1 MRALLIY
8 AARCARGVIK
18 RDTSEDTMEDKIRF
32 MRTALARAKK
42 GLAQGEVPV
51 GAVVVCEGKIV
62 GSGYNRRT
70 RTQMASSH
78 AEMYAIDRACKKLKS
93 WRLPDCDLYVTLEP
107 CPMCMGAA
115 LNARIRK
122 IYFGAYEQ
130 KGRSMTRELAASNLL
145 NHTVEVEGG
154 VLEEEC
160 SAILSGFFRA
170 MRAKAKAAAAQEAPS
185 PAQEGELG
193 PSAGSEEGLSAGGA
207 EGTGAG

>member
-1 MRALLIY
+1 
-8 AARCARGVIK
+8 
-18 RDTSEDTMEDKIRF
+18 MEDKFKF
-32 MRTALARAKK
+32 MKEALKRAEK

-51 GAVVVCEGKIV
+51 GAVVVCDGKII

-78 AEMYAIDRACKKLKS
+78 AEMYAIDRACRRLKS
-93 WRLPDCDLYVTLEP
+93 WRLNDCDLYVTLEP

-130 KGRSMTRELAASNLL
+130 KGRSLTAELAASNLL
-145 NHTVEVEGG
+145 NHTLEVEGG

-160 SAILSGFFRA
+160 SEVLSGFFRS
-170 MRAKAKAAAAQEAPS
+170 MRARTVKREECVP
-185 PAQEGELG
+185 
-193 PSAGSEEGLSAGGA
+193 EEGSPR
-207 EGTGAG
+207 